1 MPTSPRDL
9 TGGIGG
15 YKRTALLSNLRDD
28 EGIVPYASK
37 GATVS
42 AGVEGTP
49 TAEERTRFLRK
60 AGSPHP
66 SGLRPATFPVGEGI
80 LRRGSCSSGPVLDF
94 QGSPPHPSRL
104 RRATLS
110 KQERAYLSSQAR

>member
-80 LRRGSCSSGPVLDF
+80 LRRGLVHRGPSWTFRGPLHTRHAFGV
-94 QGSPPHPSRL
+94 PPSPSRRGL
-104 RRATLS
+104 I
-110 KQERAYLSSQAR
+110 